1 MQNRPGSAHMRI
13 NNLLFD
19 LDGTLTD
26 SRSGIIRSI
35 QHAMR
40 ALGIE
45 PLSEESLGWCV
56 GPSARQIFARLL
68 ATNDE
73 RLIDRAY
80 AHYLERY
87 ESIGYRENR
96 VYGGVAAM
104 LTAVTPGR
112 RLIVATSKLT
122 AIAER
127 ILAEFKL
134 RDFFEGTYGSERDGR
149 FADKRALVAHVL
161 RAAGLEPQASAIV
174 GDRVHDIDGGRAAGI
189 VTIAAG
195 WGYGTADELGAA
207 DYFCAA
213 PADLPALLSR
223 CASGS
228 PS

>member
-1 MQNRPGSAHMRI
+1 MRI
-13 NNLLFD
+13 TNLLFD

-26 SRSGIIRSI
+26 SRVGIIRSI
-35 QHAMR
+35 RHAMR

-96 VYGGVAAM
+96 VYDEVAAM

-122 AIAER
+122 AISER

-134 RDFFEGTYGSERDGR
+134 RDFFEGVFGSERDGR
-149 FADKRALVAHVL
+149 FADKRELVPHVL
-161 RAAGLEPQASAIV
+161 GAARLDARDTAIV
-174 GDRVHDIDGGRAAGI
+174 GDRVHDIEGGRAAGI
-189 VTIAAG
+189 VAIGAL
-195 WGYGTADELGAA
+195 WGYGTRDELSGA
-207 DYFCAA
+207 DIICDA
-213 PADLPALLSR
+213 PADLPAMLEERPLR
-223 CASGS
+223 R
-228 PS
+228 

>member
-1 MQNRPGSAHMRI
+1 MTI
-13 NNLLFD
+13 TNLLFD

-26 SRSGIIRSI
+26 SRVGIIRSI
-35 QHAMR
+35 QHATR

-45 PLSEESLGWCV
+45 PPPEESLGWCV
-56 GPSARQIFARLL
+56 GPPMRENFARLL
-68 ATNDE
+68 GTDDSM
-73 RLIDRAY
+73 LIDRAF

-96 VYGGVAAM
+96 VYDGVPAM

-122 AIAER
+122 SSAER

-134 RDFFEGTYGSERDGR
+134 RDFFEGVFGSERDGR
-149 FADKRALVAHVL
+149 FADKRELVPHVL
-161 RAAGLEPQASAIV
+161 SAARLDARDTAIV

-189 VTIAAG
+189 VTIGAL
-195 WGYGTADELGAA
+195 WGYGTRDELSGANML
-207 DYFCAA
+207 CEA
-213 PADLPALLSR
+213 PADLPAILEGY
-223 CASGS
+223 ASGS

>member
-1 MQNRPGSAHMRI
+1 MRI
-13 NNLLFD
+13 TNLLFD

-26 SRSGIIRSI
+26 SRVGIIRSI
-35 QHAMR
+35 RHAMR

-96 VYGGVAAM
+96 VYDEVAAM

-122 AIAER
+122 AISER

-134 RDFFEGTYGSERDGR
+134 RDFFEGVFGSERDGR
-149 FADKRALVAHVL
+149 FADKRELVPHVL
-161 RAAGLEPQASAIV
+161 SAARLDARDTAIV
-174 GDRVHDIDGGRAAGI
+174 GDRVHDIEGGRAAGI
-189 VTIAAG
+189 VAIGAL
-195 WGYGTADELGAA
+195 WGYGTRDELSGA
-207 DYFCAA
+207 DIICDA
-213 PADLPALLSR
+213 PADLPAMLEERPLR
-223 CASGS
+223 R
-228 PS
+228 